1 MLAKAARRAP
11 ERALEDRS
19 APAPR
24 VVSGSGPS
32 PEAQGPVLLAESS
45 DLELLAHVMRG
56 EQRAWRVFHRR
67 FHGLIYSCA
76 VKASTESGFYLD
88 SEELSD
94 IVQEVSLRMVD
105 RDFRR
110 LRMYRSDAGTS
121 VATWVGVIAFST
133 TKDCVRRLRRQ
144 RAEVMTESE
153 LDRMVSED
161 AGPEETLEDR
171 EQKAFVDARLGELSR
186 RDQEFVRLYFMEA
199 HPAEEV
205 AALMGISVS
214 TVYSK
219 KAKIAARLAGW
230 AREGGEASCT
240 HPR

>member
-1 MLAKAARRAP
+1 MLAKVARRAP
-11 ERALEDRS
+11 ERALEDTG

-24 VVSGSGPS
+24 AVSAAEVVLDTPS
-32 PEAQGPVLLAESS
+32 VEGLLALG
-45 DLELLAHVMRG
+45 DLELLSRVTEG

-133 TKDCVRRLRRQ
+133 TKDCVRRLRRH
-144 RAEVMTESE
+144 RVEFMTEAE
-153 LDRMVSED
+153 FDRMVSEEV
-161 AGPEETLEDR
+161 GPEEALEDR
-171 EQKAFVDARLGELSR
+171 EQKAFVDARLGELSA

-199 HPAEEV
+199 HPAEDV

-219 KAKIAARLAGW
+219 KAKIAARLASW
-230 AREGGEASCT
+230 ARENGEPSCK
-240 HPR
+240 PER

>member
-19 APAPR
+19 APAAWAVEEGKAR
-24 VVSGSGPS
+24 AGAAGAA
-32 PEAQGPVLLAESS
+32 EVLADLS
-45 DLELLAHVMRG
+45 DLELLSHVMEG
-56 EQRAWRVFHRR
+56 EGRAWRIFHRR

-88 SEELSD
+88 AEEISD
-94 IVQEVSLRMVD
+94 IVQEVNLRMVD
-105 RDFRR
+105 RNFRR
-110 LRMYRSDAGTS
+110 LRMYRTDAGTS

-144 RAEVMTESE
+144 RAEVMTETE
-153 LDRMVSED
+153 LDRMISEE
-161 AGPEETLEDR
+161 AGPDEKLEDR
-171 EQKAFVDARLGELSR
+171 EQKAFVDARLQELSE

-199 HPAEEV
+199 RAAEEV
-205 AALMGISVS
+205 AELMGISVS

-230 AREGGEASCT
+230 ARERGEVSCT
-240 HPR
+240 A